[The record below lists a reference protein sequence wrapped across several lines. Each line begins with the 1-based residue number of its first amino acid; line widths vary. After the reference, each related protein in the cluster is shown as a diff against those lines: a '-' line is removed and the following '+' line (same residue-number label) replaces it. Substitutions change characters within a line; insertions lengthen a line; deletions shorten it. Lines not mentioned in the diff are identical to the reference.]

1 MHTSQ
6 CGLMGRE
13 CYGLVHCNFTVI
25 QDLCLICKAV
35 NPTLFIAPHFLQ
47 VLERRDREHR
57 QRALA
62 GMPANVFQPAQ
73 QRAEM
78 VCEQQR
84 DMEEAFEKLFVK
96 THGT

>member
-1 MHTSQ
+1 M
-6 CGLMGRE
+6 
-13 CYGLVHCNFTVI
+13 LVHYNFTVI
-25 QDLCLICKAV
+25 QDLCLMCKTV
-35 NPTLFIAPHFLQ
+35 NPKRLTLFIAPHFLQ